1 MGRTQTDI
9 LNLAASNIF
18 MRVSFIF
25 LLMLGVLSAKSQ
37 DKLWHG
43 KERTIHYKPVGKK
56 FETINGTRR
65 FNRALYGTNTAF
77 RVEAGDLP
85 EFALYLP
92 GMGGN
97 LKLGLIAADKS
108 IWLTKADTIKAQY
121 SPGMMHYEIA
131 DPILDNGKLFIDILA
146 LQDKEGAIIKTR
158 YTGTSKSILLVWA
171 FGGATGKRFSRDGD
185 IGADPESSFD
195 LKPENCMNNTH
206 KFSGNSFTYIY
217 NQGSMTEQELIAAK
231 DAVDT
236 AGLQKKIKWMAGVLP
251 SSQHHLADATKQN
264 SPLELIQSTSANGPI
279 VLTGKKVLTTHP
291 DYLLLLNAGDAT
303 KIQYTQLPTIF
314 DKAKAAT
321 EKLANRIHLET
332 PDPYI
337 NTLGGVLATAA
348 DAIWE
353 DPSYLHGAIAWR
365 IRLPG
370 WRGAYAA
377 DALGWHDRAKA
388 HFRAYAKSQIINP
401 ESGPIVSDTALHM
414 ARQLEKVGTSIFS
427 NGYICR
433 NPNGDIRPHH
443 YDMNLVYIDQ
453 LLRHFDWTGDT
464 AFVREM
470 WPVLERHLAWEKRN
484 FDTDDDGLYDA
495 YAAIWASDAL
505 QYNGGGVTHTSAYN
519 YWANQRMVGLAKII
533 GKDATK
539 YDREAEKIRDAIEK
553 NLWLDDKGWY
563 AEYKDR
569 MGKQL
574 VHPAAG
580 IWTVYHL
587 MDAHIPNPL
596 YAYQTLRYVD
606 KYIPHIP
613 VRAKGLEDKN
623 LYVLSTTNWQP
634 YTWSVNNVA
643 LAENLHMALANWQG
657 NRPEVAF
664 RLWKS
669 ALVESMYLGASPGN
683 IGQLLFYDAIRG
695 ELYRDFADPIG
706 MAARSLIEGL
716 FGIEPNALF
725 DGLSIKPGFPAAWND
740 ATLKTPDI
748 DFAFHRKGMVDRY
761 VIKPTLLRRLY
772 LSLEVTA
779 MYDNVQSVTVNGKPT
794 EWEAI
799 DGVGTPKL
807 RINVDPASQ
816 YTIVIQWKGDK
827 LDPDKAS
834 LLEKYRAGD
843 GFTVLNY
850 IKQGSFKWWEEGGY
864 PDVELQPTSFF
875 DEPGSFEP
883 VDLSSYYN
891 DMVTNIFR
899 QQYLSPRP
907 GIPTLQLPWQ
917 GIGNWCYP
925 LATAVIDDSGLRKA
939 ANNNNTVR
947 SNNNVP
953 FSTPSDTSK
962 RNIVFTSLWDNYPD
976 SIIIP
981 LQGKAKRVHLLVAG
995 TTNPMQSRF
1004 VNGEIVFRY
1013 KDGTS
1018 ETLKL
1023 KNPENWWPIEQDYYI
1038 DDYAF
1043 TTDAPLP
1050 ERLYL
1055 KKGLFAKPPGKDY
1068 TSIRGFSN
1076 FGIDGG
1082 AATVLE
1088 LPLSPGV
1095 ELQDMI
1101 IKTIANDVVVGL
1113 MSLTLERP

>member
-1 MGRTQTDI
+1 MKT
-9 LNLAASNIF
+9 LAIIP
-18 MRVSFIF
+18 V
-25 LLMLGVLSAKSQ
+25 LLCFYFHTTAQS
-37 DKLWHG
+37 KLWHD
-43 KERTIHYKPVGKK
+43 KERTIHYRPVGKS
-56 FETINGTRR
+56 FETINSTRR

-97 LKLGLIAADKS
+97 LKLGLIAGDKS
-108 IWLTKADTIKAQY
+108 KWLTKADSVKAVY
-121 SPGMMHYEIA
+121 SPGMMHYEIT
-131 DPILDNGKLFIDILA
+131 DPLLGKGKLFIDILA
-146 LQDKEGAIIKTR
+146 LQDSEGAIIKTR
-158 YTGTSKSILLVWA
+158 YTGTSKNISLVWA

-195 LKPENCMNNTH
+195 LKPENCINNTH
-206 KFSGNSFTYIY
+206 KFFGNSFSYIY
-217 NQGSMTEQELIAAK
+217 NQGTMTEQELNAAR

-236 AGLQKKIKWMAGVLP
+236 VGLQKKIKWIGGVFP
-251 SSQHHLADATKQN
+251 TDQHRLVNANKQN
-264 SPLELIQSTSANGPI
+264 NPLELIQSKAQTDPTLLAGS
-279 VLTGKKVLTTHP
+279 KVLTNQP
-291 DYLLLLNAGDAT
+291 DYFLLLNAGDAT
-303 KIQYTQLPTIF
+303 NIVYTQLPSIF
-314 DKAKAAT
+314 DKAKTAT
-321 EKLANRIHLET
+321 EKLANRIQVTT

-353 DPSYLHGAIAWR
+353 DSSYLHGAIAWR

-377 DALGWHDRAKA
+377 DALGWHDRAKT
-388 HFRAYAKSQIINP
+388 HFRAYAKSQIITP
-401 ESGPIVSDTALHM
+401 ESGLIVSDTALHM
-414 ARQLEKVGTSIFS
+414 ARQLEKVGTSMFS

-453 LLRHFDWTGDT
+453 LLKHFDWTGDV

-484 FDTDDDGLYDA
+484 FDSDDDGLYDA

-519 YWANQRMVGLAKII
+519 YWANLKMTGLAKII

-539 YDREAEKIRDAIEK
+539 YENEAEKIKNAIDN
-553 NLWLDDKGWY
+553 NLWLDKEGWY
-563 AEYKDR
+563 AEYKDK

-580 IWTVYHL
+580 LWTVYHL
-587 MDAHIPNPL
+587 MDAHIPNAIS
-596 YAYQTLRYVD
+596 AYQTLRYVD
-606 KYIPHIP
+606 KHIPHIP
-613 VRAKGLEDKN
+613 VRAKGLTDTS

-634 YTWSVNNVA
+634 YTWSVNNVV
-643 LAENLHMALANWQG
+643 LAENLHTALAYWQG
-657 NRPEVAF
+657 NRPEEAF
-664 RLWKS
+664 RIWKS
-669 ALVESMYLGASPGN
+669 SLVESMYLGASPGN

-695 ELYRDFADPIG
+695 ELYRDFADPVG
-706 MAARSLIEGL
+706 MAARSLVEGL

-725 DGLSIKPGFPAAWND
+725 DNLSIKPGFPSAWND
-740 ATLKTPDI
+740 AVLKTPDI
-748 DFAFHRKGMVDRY
+748 EFAFHRKGMVDRY
-761 VIKPTLLRRLY
+761 VIKLTLPQKLY
-772 LSLEVTA
+772 LNLEVPA
-779 MYDNVQSVTVNGKPT
+779 IYENVQSVTVNGKIT
-794 EWEAI
+794 EWQPV

-807 RINVDPASQ
+807 SINVAPAVQ
-816 YTIVIQWKGDK
+816 YTIVIQWKGNK
-827 LDPDKAS
+827 LDAKKAS
-834 LLEKYRAGD
+834 LVGKYHP
-843 GFTVLNY
+843 LNNLTEFYY
-850 IKQGSFKWWEEGGY
+850 IKQGVFKWWHKKETEY
-864 PDVELQPTSFF
+864 LELSDITML
-875 DEPGSFEP
+875 DEPGSFET

-891 DMVTNIFR
+891 DKVTNIFK

-907 GIPTLQLPWQ
+907 DIPTLQLPWQ

-939 ANNNNTVR
+939 AASNNTVR
-947 SNNNVP
+947 SNNDVP

-962 RNIVFTSLWDNYPD
+962 NNIVFTSLWDNYPD

-981 LQGKAKRVHLLVAG
+981 LQGNAKKVHLLVAG

-1004 VNGEIVFRY
+1004 TNGEIVFRY

-1018 ETLKL
+1018 LTLKL
-1023 KNPENWWPIEQDYYI
+1023 NNPENWWPIEQDYYI
-1038 DDYAF
+1038 DGYAF
-1043 TTDAPLP
+1043 TTDDPLP

-1055 KKGLFAKPPGKDY
+1055 KKGQFAKPPFKDY
-1068 TSIRGFSN
+1068 TTIRGFSN
-1076 FGIDGG
+1076 YGIDGG

-1088 LPLSPGV
+1088 FELSSRK
-1095 ELQDMI
+1095 ELQDMV